1 MSGSPFPHAPIPSE
15 KQLKWVADLEKR
27 YNVKCTD
34 FTYAGVIN
42 FIEKYRE
49 KKGSCA
55 NGESQ

>member
-1 MSGSPFPHAPIPSE
+1 MSGSPFPHAPLPSE

-34 FTYAGVIN
+34 YTYAGVIN

-49 KKGSCA
+49 KKGS
-55 NGESQ
+55 